1 MDRSTYQKWIQYH
14 KDSAI
19 RKELPDILYISWNK
33 SYELGIDANNILPLL
48 SSDKEFNY
56 KKSQSKSLYYY
67 ANDAIATISD
77 HFEESNF
84 GIALFDKN
92 ACLIKLYG
100 NEEFNRWSKENNL
113 VPKSVWDEN
122 IIGTN
127 AISLGLKLKK
137 SVSVIGEQHFSKFA
151 TKFAMYFSPI
161 IFEKESQD
169 NIEYGGIAIV
179 SSVENKNSNFLF
191 TADSIARGIALHF
204 FWFESL
210 HLLVNSVDGYVIV
223 DQSNNRNKIIFISKQ
238 IFNFF
243 NVAYKDMYYRN
254 LEEIIDPYPKNKD
267 FWDIIENKIA
277 VQDMDIKVSVQGIY
291 TKVNFSARPFL
302 KKTITFKVCL

>member
-1 MDRSTYQKWIQYH
+1 MDNKTYQKWIQYH
-14 KDSAI
+14 NNSTI
-19 RKELPDILYISWNK
+19 RKELPDILYTSWNK
-33 SYELGIDANNILPLL
+33 SYELGLDSRNSLPLIT
-48 SSDKEFNY
+48 SDEDFNY

-67 ANDAIATISD
+67 ANDAIATTSE

-100 NEEFNRWSKENNL
+100 NEEFNKWSKENHL
-113 VPKSVWDEN
+113 TVKSVWDEN

-127 AISLGLKLKK
+127 AISLGLRLKK
-137 SVSVIGEQHFSKFA
+137 PVSVIGEQHFSKFA
-151 TKFAMYFSPI
+151 TNFAMYFSPI
-161 IFEKESQD
+161 IFEKESKD

-210 HLLVNSVDGYVIV
+210 HLLVNSVDGYVIA

-243 NVAYKDMYYRN
+243 NVPYKDMYYRN
-254 LEEIIDPYPKNKD
+254 LEEIIDPYPKT
-267 FWDIIENKIA
+267 KIF
-277 VQDMDIKVSVQGIY
+277 GILLK
-291 TKVNFSARPFL
+291 TK
-302 KKTITFKVCL
+302 